1 MPTYVCVV
9 KAGLLNN
16 LQKHRIAAAIT
27 RLHSETTGAPTWL
40 VQVVID
46 ENEQRQR
53 YLSGQP
59 ADHQIWI
66 RGDIRAG
73 RTSEQRQR
81 LMLGIVQAVSE
92 ISGVEESAIWVYLCN
107 LAPDPSELAPH
118 FQLHLDLVPA
128 TDGPMT
134 LSTKLCS
141 PLCPRAPLPRAALR
155 AQLRRPV
162 PRFPLRLPAALAIAG
177 GSVVLDHD
185 GRLAQG
191 RSEAST
197 ANLQGWK
204 CRVLYSHQ
212 TLYRARGKASVDP

>member
-81 LMLGIVQAVSE
+81 LMLGIVQAVS
-92 ISGVEESAIWVYLCN
+92 
-107 LAPDPSELAPH
+107 
-118 FQLHLDLVPA
+118 
-128 TDGPMT
+128 
-134 LSTKLCS
+134 
-141 PLCPRAPLPRAALR
+141 
-155 AQLRRPV
+155 
-162 PRFPLRLPAALAIAG
+162 
-177 GSVVLDHD
+177 
-185 GRLAQG
+185 
-191 RSEAST
+191 
-197 ANLQGWK
+197 
-204 CRVLYSHQ
+204 
-212 TLYRARGKASVDP
+212 

>member
-27 RLHSETTGAPTWL
+27 RLHSETTGEPTWSGP
-40 VQVVID
+40 VVID
-46 ENEQRQR
+46 ENEQRPR
-53 YLSGQP
+53 YLSGPP

-107 LAPDPSELAPH
+107 LAPDDMVEYGH
-118 FQLHLDLVPA
+118 V
-128 TDGPMT
+128 
-134 LSTKLCS
+134 
-141 PLCPRAPLPRAALR
+141 LPRPGAE
-155 AQLRRPV
+155 QQW
-162 PRFPLRLPAALAIAG
+162 F
-177 GSVVLDHD
+177 
-185 GRLAQG
+185 
-191 RSEAST
+191 
-197 ANLQGWK
+197 
-204 CRVLYSHQ
+204 Q
-212 TLYRARGKASVDP
+212 TLPPELKRYLSSMGVGNKKLADKGEING

>member
-16 LQKHRIAAAIT
+16 QQKQRIASAIT

-40 VQVVID
+40 AQVVID

-107 LAPDPSELAPH
+107 LAPDDMVEYGR
-118 FQLHLDLVPA
+118 V
-128 TDGPMT
+128 
-134 LSTKLCS
+134 
-141 PLCPRAPLPRAALR
+141 LPRPGEEQQWFQAL
-155 AQLRRPV
+155 
-162 PRFPLRLPAALAIAG
+162 PRELQRYLTFIQMQKDKIA
-177 GSVVLDHD
+177 
-185 GRLAQG
+185 
-191 RSEAST
+191 
-197 ANLQGWK
+197 K
-204 CRVLYSHQ
+204 
-212 TLYRARGKASVDP
+212 

>member
-16 LQKHRIAAAIT
+16 QQKQRIASAIT

-107 LAPDPSELAPH
+107 LAPDDMVEYGH
-118 FQLHLDLVPA
+118 V
-128 TDGPMT
+128 
-134 LSTKLCS
+134 
-141 PLCPRAPLPRAALR
+141 LPRPGAEQQWFQALPPELKR
-155 AQLRRPV
+155 YLSSIGV
-162 PRFPLRLPAALAIAG
+162 ENKKLADKGEING
-177 GSVVLDHD
+177 
-185 GRLAQG
+185 
-191 RSEAST
+191 
-197 ANLQGWK
+197 
-204 CRVLYSHQ
+204 
-212 TLYRARGKASVDP
+212 

>member
-92 ISGVEESAIWVYLCN
+92 ISGVEESAIWVYLCS
-107 LAPDPSELAPH
+107 LAPDDMMEYGHVLPQAGKEQAWFEALSSEL
-118 FQLHLDLVPA
+118 QQYL
-128 TDGPMT
+128 TSIRMQNE
-134 LSTKLCS
+134 K
-141 PLCPRAPLPRAALR
+141 
-155 AQLRRPV
+155 
-162 PRFPLRLPAALAIAG
+162 IA
-177 GSVVLDHD
+177 
-185 GRLAQG
+185 
-191 RSEAST
+191 
-197 ANLQGWK
+197 K
-204 CRVLYSHQ
+204 
-212 TLYRARGKASVDP
+212 

>member
-16 LQKHRIAAAIT
+16 QQKQRIASAIT

-92 ISGVEESAIWVYLCN
+92 ISAEIA
-107 LAPDPSELAPH
+107 
-118 FQLHLDLVPA
+118 
-128 TDGPMT
+128 
-134 LSTKLCS
+134 
-141 PLCPRAPLPRAALR
+141 RALIN
-155 AQLRRPV
+155 PV
-162 PRFPLRLPAALAIAG
+162 PK
-177 GSVVLDHD
+177 
-185 GRLAQG
+185 
-191 RSEAST
+191 T
-197 ANLQGWK
+197 
-204 CRVLYSHQ
+204 
-212 TLYRARGKASVDP
+212 

>member
-27 RLHSETTGAPTWL
+27 RLHGETTGAPTWL
-40 VQVVID
+40 VQGGVD
-46 ENEQRQR
+46 EKEQRQR

-107 LAPDPSELAPH
+107 LAPDDMAEYGHVL
-118 FQLHLDLVPA
+118 
-128 TDGPMT
+128 
-134 LSTKLCS
+134 
-141 PLCPRAPLPRAALR
+141 PLPGEEQAWFEALSPELQR
-155 AQLRRPV
+155 YLTSSGMQNEK
-162 PRFPLRLPAALAIAG
+162 IA
-177 GSVVLDHD
+177 
-185 GRLAQG
+185 
-191 RSEAST
+191 
-197 ANLQGWK
+197 
-204 CRVLYSHQ
+204 
-212 TLYRARGKASVDP
+212 

>member
-53 YLSGQP
+53 YLGGQR
-59 ADHQIWI
+59 AEHQIWI

-73 RTSEQRQR
+73 RTSEERQR

-107 LAPDPSELAPH
+107 LAPDDMVEY
-118 FQLHLDLVPA
+118 
-128 TDGPMT
+128 G
-134 LSTKLCS
+134 
-141 PLCPRAPLPRAALR
+141 
-155 AQLRRPV
+155 
-162 PRFPLRLPAALAIAG
+162 
-177 GSVVLDHD
+177 
-185 GRLAQG
+185 
-191 RSEAST
+191 
-197 ANLQGWK
+197 
-204 CRVLYSHQ
+204 RVLPPP
-212 TLYRARGKASVDP
+212 GKEQEWFEALPPELQRYLTSIRMQNDKIAK

>member
-81 LMLGIVQAVSE
+81 LMLSIMRRSVKSPEWGRASSGS
-92 ISGVEESAIWVYLCN
+92 ISATSRRTIW
-107 LAPDPSELAPH
+107 
-118 FQLHLDLVPA
+118 
-128 TDGPMT
+128 
-134 LSTKLCS
+134 
-141 PLCPRAPLPRAALR
+141 
-155 AQLRRPV
+155 
-162 PRFPLRLPAALAIAG
+162 
-177 GSVVLDHD
+177 
-185 GRLAQG
+185 
-191 RSEAST
+191 
-197 ANLQGWK
+197 
-204 CRVLYSHQ
+204 
-212 TLYRARGKASVDP
+212 